1 MAGEIV
7 NDRGLRADG
16 IRRLARRS
24 SRHSP
29 TVAAL
34 VVALLLAG
42 CGTRL
47 PSAAFTRDPSGGAT
61 APGSTNPAGNSDVG
75 VTATTIKLGLVVS
88 KTSPLGAET
97 FTPSMY
103 GVQAFVAA
111 LNARGGVAGRRVDL
125 VVCDDGATG
134 AGNRRCVTKLID
146 QDHIFAFVG
155 NSIFDYAGASF
166 VNDRG
171 VPDVGGQPI
180 SSVYDQYRH
189 LWSIYGS
196 SSARDGSVGW
206 NGKLLGGTEV
216 YRFFATTLG
225 TKTAGVV
232 AYNQPDSLRFANLT
246 AAALK
251 LEGYTVVRE
260 QLDFAVPAWNSAAID
275 MRSRGVDVVFDALDS
290 AGNVSLCNAM
300 DAAGLVVKA
309 KAVTVQGWN
318 ETVRADYRSAPK
330 CRNSLY
336 ATATTRNYMDT
347 DNPAIAR
354 FRSEMTSAFPTRDD
368 KLSMWTLEGWAG
380 AQWLTDAIAS
390 CTKAVTRTCVETFLS
405 RPEGYDGGGAFL
417 PRNFIVRPIPPT
429 TDHNC
434 IFAARWSDAAYEGA
448 GGWVTVT
455 PGKQAVCYDVPNVP
469 YSP

>member
-7 NDRGLRADG
+7 HDRGLRAG
-16 IRRLARRS
+16 GRRRS
-24 SRHSP
+24 GGRS
-29 TVAAL
+29 
-34 VVALLLAG
+34 VALLVVVLLVG

-47 PSAAFTRDPSGGAT
+47 PQSAFITEPSGGPST
-61 APGSTNPAGNSDVG
+61 PGSTAPDGNSDVG
-75 VTATTIKLGLVVS
+75 ITPTSIKLGLVVS

-111 LNARGGVAGRRVDL
+111 LNARGGVNGRHVDL

-146 QDHIFAFVG
+146 QDRIFAFVG
-155 NSIFDYAGASF
+155 NSIFDYAGAAF
-166 VNDRG
+166 VNDRA

-196 SSARDGSVGW
+196 SAPRNGTVGW

-225 TKTAGVV
+225 AKTAGVV

-347 DNPAIAR
+347 DNPAVAR
-354 FRSEMTSAFPTRDD
+354 FRSEMMAAFPTRED

-380 AQWLTDAIAS
+380 AQWLADAMTS
-390 CTKAVTRTCVETFLS
+390 CGNAITRTCVETFLS
-405 RPEGYDGGGAFL
+405 RPEGYDAGGAIL
-417 PRNFIVRPIPPT
+417 PRSFAVRSVPPT
-429 TDHNC
+429 TDRNC
-434 IFAARWSDAAYEGA
+434 MTAARWSDAAYAGK

-455 PGKQAVCYDVPNVP
+455 PDKQPVCFDVPNVP

>member
-1 MAGEIV
+1 MHRTGWQHARTG
-7 NDRGLRADG
+7 
-16 IRRLARRS
+16 RLAGLCC
-24 SRHSP
+24 
-29 TVAAL
+29 VAL
-34 VVALLLAG
+34 VMAG

-47 PSAAFTRDPSGGAT
+47 PESAFSTDPSN
-61 APGSTNPAGNSDVG
+61 PGSVGTTTPNGESDVG
-75 VTATTIKLGLVVS
+75 VTASTITLGLVVS
-88 KTSPLGAET
+88 KTSPLGADT

-103 GVQAFVAA
+103 GVQAFVQA
-111 LNARGGVAGRRVDL
+111 LNARGGVNGRHVDL

-146 QDHIFAFVG
+146 QDRIFAFVG

-180 SSVYDQYRH
+180 NSVYDQYRH

-196 SSARDGSVGW
+196 SSPRNGTVGW

-225 TKTAGVV
+225 VKTAGVV
-232 AYNQPDSLRFANLT
+232 AYNQPASLRFANLT
-246 AAALK
+246 ASALK

-318 ETVRADYRSAPK
+318 ETVRTDYRSSPK
-330 CRNSLY
+330 CRNALY
-336 ATATTRNYMDT
+336 ATGTSRNYMDT

-354 FRSEMTSAFPTRDD
+354 FRAEMKAAFPQRED
-368 KLSMWTLEGWAG
+368 KLSIWTLEGWSG
-380 AQWLTDAIAS
+380 AQWLTDAMAS
-390 CTKAVTRTCVETFLS
+390 CGTGLTRACVEQFLS
-405 RPEGYDGGGAFL
+405 RPEGYDAGGAFL
-417 PRNFIVRPIPPT
+417 SRNFVVKQVPPA

-434 IFAARWSDAAYEGA
+434 IFAARWSDTAYGGR

-455 PGKQAVCYDVPNVP
+455 ADKQAVCFDVPNVP